1 MNKTIHSQLESTI
14 FKQTSN
20 PRFVFTVPHRSEHD
34 YAKLNNEHCRL
45 QTELTTTQQS
55 YNGTQLE
62 LQHVSSKLARLEKS
76 KGDLSN
82 HVSTLTE
89 KMKMINMSCEQ
100 RDQEISTYKQKVDN
114 LERERSDLSVNL
126 TSLQQSTYSKGQA
139 YTAKVS
145 QMQTDLNTMKA
156 EKEALENKISLLEV
170 SLETTQTEGNDLAR
184 KLSTS
189 EGKREQL
196 SSQFQQ
202 VDALCK
208 EVQSKYA
215 RLLGALQG
223 TLGLQVVATEGSVD
237 QTDEGRGS
245 DMTKVIQS
253 APPVDKESGVGTSLT
268 SEVSSFMPS
277 SPYGSALPVQ
287 PPMSSPSKLA
297 VMQLDASSI
306 KEAILTIQKR
316 LLAAEQT
323 REEALFN
330 GTNMERKIQ
339 FLEVEKQQLESSL
352 KETRASLVQLQEVYD
367 TVKKSREQAETTLKI
382 KEEAIKRLQ
391 ARQDELERQVQIQEQ
406 QISSDKVA
414 RQISES
420 KLQRFSQTQVQSDA
434 ENEQLKKKL
443 GDVEIGKKELQSQV
457 SKLRS
462 ELLQIQSMRA
472 AKEAEIDRLKQ
483 QLYTSQHLNQE
494 SNTKVESLLRRVS
507 LLDSSFTHSQ
517 SNEGRLDEELKEL
530 EERYG
535 IALAEKKELEMK
547 ANELQMALTAG
558 QKEKEVLEME
568 LQRLS
573 HSQRHNESLNRSWS
587 ERCMELE
594 KKVSDEAITKSQLT
608 TELQKMKTM
617 AYQKEEDFSHL
628 QVQIANLKEEKM
640 SLTSRLESLQVSLKA
655 IEKSKQV
662 TQELCTTLEKE
673 IDRLKKQQRSYQKEN
688 AQLKQR
694 LEEAKNNQ
702 KTLDNL
708 LLSNQKQRASL
719 DVTLASATKEKSSL
733 QQQVLDLQASH
744 KEKDRDHL
752 LQ

>member
-1 MNKTIHSQLESTI
+1 
-14 FKQTSN
+14 
-20 PRFVFTVPHRSEHD
+20 
-34 YAKLNNEHCRL
+34 
-45 QTELTTTQQS
+45 
-55 YNGTQLE
+55 
-62 LQHVSSKLARLEKS
+62 
-76 KGDLSN
+76 
-82 HVSTLTE
+82 
-89 KMKMINMSCEQ
+89 MINMSCER
-100 RDQEISTYKQKVDN
+100 RDQEVSTYKQKVEN

-145 QMQTDLNTMKA
+145 QMQTDLNTVKA

-170 SLETTQTEGNDLAR
+170 ALETTQTEGNDLAR

-202 VDALCK
+202 VDVLCK

-253 APPVDKESGVGTSLT
+253 APLVDKESGVGTSLT

-277 SPYGSALPVQ
+277 SPYGSALPAQ

-316 LLAAEQT
+316 LLAAEQSK
-323 REEALFN
+323 EEALFN

-367 TVKKSREQAETTLKI
+367 NVKKSREQAETTLKI

-391 ARQDELERQVQIQEQ
+391 ARKDELERQVQIQEQ

-443 GDVEIGKKELQSQV
+443 DNVEIGKKELQSQV
-457 SKLRS
+457 NKLRS
-462 ELLQIQSMRA
+462 ELLQIQAMRA

-494 SNTKVESLLRRVS
+494 SNSKVESLLRRVS
-507 LLDSSFTHSQ
+507 LLDNSFTHSQ
-517 SNEGRLDEELKEL
+517 SNEGRLDEELKKL

-535 IALAEKKELEMK
+535 VALAEKKELEMK
-547 ANELQMALTAG
+547 ANELQVALTAG
-558 QKEKEVLEME
+558 QKKKEVLEME

-628 QVQIANLKEEKM
+628 QIQIANLKEEKM

-655 IEKSKQV
+655 IEKSKLV

-719 DVTLASATKEKSSL
+719 DVTLASTTKEKSSL

>member
-1 MNKTIHSQLESTI
+1 MFLLC
-14 FKQTSN
+14 
-20 PRFVFTVPHRSEHD
+20 RSEHD

-45 QTELTTTQQS
+45 QTMLTTTQQS
-55 YNGTQLE
+55 YTGTKLE
-62 LQHVSSKLARLEKS
+62 LQHVTSKLARLEKN

-89 KMKMINMSCEQ
+89 KMKLINQSCEH
-100 RDQEISTYKQKVDN
+100 RDQEITTYKQKIGN

-126 TSLQQSTYSKGQA
+126 SSLQQSTYSKGQA

-145 QMQTDLNTMKA
+145 QLQTDLNTVKA

-170 SLETTQTEGNDLAR
+170 ALETTQTEGNELSR

-196 SSQFQQ
+196 SAQFQQ

-208 EVQSKYA
+208 EVQTKYA

-237 QTDEGRGS
+237 QTDEGKGS
-245 DMTKVIQS
+245 DITKVIQS
-253 APPVDKESGVGTSLT
+253 APPIDKESGVGTSIT
-268 SEVSSFMPS
+268 SEISSFVSS
-277 SPYGSALPVQ
+277 SPIRPVQ

-297 VMQLDASSI
+297 IMQLDASSI

-316 LLAAEQT
+316 LLAAEQAK
-323 REEALFN
+323 EEALFN

-339 FLEVEKQQLESSL
+339 FLEVEKQQLELSL
-352 KETRASLVQLQEVYD
+352 KETRAGLLQLQEVHD
-367 TVKKSREQAETTLKI
+367 TVKKSKEHAEINLKI
-382 KEEAIKRLQ
+382 KEEAMRRMEG
-391 ARQDELERQVQIQEQ
+391 RQDELERQVQLQEQ
-406 QISSDKVA
+406 QISSDKIA
-414 RQISES
+414 KQISES
-420 KLQRFSQTQVQSDA
+420 KLQCFSHTQVHTDA

-443 GDVEIGKKELQSQV
+443 GDTEIIQKDLQSQV
-457 SKLRS
+457 NRLRS
-462 ELLQIQSMRA
+462 ELTMIQSTRA

-483 QLYTSQHLNQE
+483 QLYTSQQLNQE
-494 SNTKVESLLRRVS
+494 SNVKIQSLLQRVS
-507 LLDSSFTHSQ
+507 LLDSSFTHSH
-517 SNEGRLDEELKEL
+517 SNEGRLDDELKSL

-547 ANELQMALTAG
+547 ANELQMALVAG
-558 QKEKEVLEME
+558 QKEKEALELE

-573 HSQRHNESLNRSWS
+573 HTQHQNETLNRSWS

-608 TELQKMKTM
+608 TELQKMKMM
-617 AYQKEEDFSHL
+617 AHHKEENFSQL
-628 QVQIANLKEEKM
+628 QSHIANLKEEKL
-640 SLTSRLESLQVSLKA
+640 SLTSRIESLQASLKA
-655 IEKSKQV
+655 TEKSKQV
-662 TQELCTTLEKE
+662 TQELCATLEKE
-673 IDRLKKQQRSYQKEN
+673 IDRLKKQQKTYQKEN

-719 DVTLASATKEKSSL
+719 DVTLASTTKEKSSL
-733 QQQVLDLQASH
+733 QQQVIDLQASH
-744 KEKDRDHL
+744 EEKDRDHL